1 MRDSPPLH
9 RLRHQYQRMSR
20 DREARALCI
29 DPASLR
35 RAVALVRLLTMRILH
50 LSDIHYGMRI
60 PENGAN
66 PPTPRAAHA
75 FVKHGGVEPDPTVL
89 ADILT
94 RDAACGHPD
103 IVVVSGDVGWSGS
116 SQDYG
121 YALIF
126 FDALREKWPAT
137 PFLVI
142 PGNHDVDRAE
152 AAAGNDPQAAFV
164 AMLRKLHGPQFE
176 QRYPLY
182 TTTVG
187 GPPTRQQLVAFEYV
201 SDELLVVGVN
211 SAASFLRTDEP
222 VFVEP
227 GVLTM
232 IADRVNALR
241 VPPTALRVFV
251 VHHHLFPFAEPP
263 WGDAYDASGVPDKA
277 DPTIVA
283 NSAKLQAWL
292 ADHDFHLI
300 LHGHKHLAHG
310 RRDVLWRHGDP
321 AEGHGLFVVGAGS
334 AGQHS
339 PTEPLTYNVVTAMR
353 QAQGRWDVNV
363 AVRKITDARGPYEAT
378 DYFPY
383 HSQVGPSVA
392 GMPVTFCA
400 QRMDE
405 CHAAISMSP
414 LLSRPLRNFISV
426 VEDNLYV
433 HPLTTRI
440 GERLP
445 SRDEVVSSFRALHPE
460 WDPQSGWA
468 MPEQVDRA
476 LHNVPQR
483 FQFEHG
489 PRLFGTFGRVGDRAG
504 SLLDPVQLR
513 RLQPIRHAIQGLRS
527 SAARG
532 YVGMYNA
539 NIDVSDQQPL
549 PGLMSVQFVP
559 DGDYLDV
566 VATFRKLELSFWW
579 AVNMYELGELLRWAA
594 QQDNRHGRIPRRITF
609 FAALAEWKMDL
620 EATFVTEL
628 DSMPL
633 DKLIQIVS
641 EAKTRDDARQRLVSL
656 LQDKIDRTNAVNID
670 HTGLE
675 RLAQIVAGVSRD
687 QSRTPRTSPIT
698 IALSE
703 ALNAAARDT
712 LAARE
717 DREQR
722 VRALLENAKTHV
734 QTAIALLATQR

>member
-1 MRDSPPLH
+1 
-9 RLRHQYQRMSR
+9 MSR
-20 DREARALCI
+20 DREACALCI
-29 DPASLR
+29 DAASLR
-35 RAVALVRLLTMRILH
+35 RTVVLVRLITMRILH

-60 PENGAN
+60 PKDGAN
-66 PPTPRAAHA
+66 PPAPRAAHA
-75 FVKHGGVEPDPTVL
+75 FIRHGGGEPDPAVL

-116 SQDYG
+116 PQDYD
-121 YALIF
+121 YALYF
-126 FDALREKWPAT
+126 FNALRKTWPST
-137 PFLVI
+137 PLLVI

-152 AAAGNDPQAAFV
+152 AATGNDPQAAFV
-164 AMLRKLHGPQFE
+164 AMLRQLHGAQFD

-182 TTTVG
+182 ATTDG

-211 SAASFLRTDEP
+211 SAASFLTTDEP

-232 IADRVNALR
+232 IADHIVTLG

-292 ADHDFHLI
+292 ADHDFHVV
-300 LHGHKHLAHG
+300 LHGHKHLSHG

-321 AEGHGLFVVGAGS
+321 AEGHGLFIVGAGS
-334 AGQHS
+334 AGQHT
-339 PTEPLTYNVVTAMR
+339 PTEPLTYNVVTATR
-353 QAQGRWDVNV
+353 LAQGRWDVNV

-378 DYFPY
+378 NYFPY

-392 GMPVTFCA
+392 GTPVAFCA

-405 CHAAISMSP
+405 CHAAISTSA
-414 LLSRPLRNFISV
+414 LLGGPLRNFISV
-426 VEDNLYV
+426 VEDNHYV

-460 WDPQSGWA
+460 WDPHSGWD

-489 PRLFGTFGRVGDRAG
+489 PRLFGAFGRAGDRAG
-504 SLLDPVQLR
+504 SFLDPAQLR

-539 NIDVSDQQPL
+539 DIDVSDQQPL

-559 DGDYLDV
+559 DGDHLDV

-594 QQDNRHGRIPRRITF
+594 QQDNRHRRRPRRITF
-609 FAALAEWKMDL
+609 FAALAEWKTDP

-633 DKLIQIVS
+633 DELVRTVS

-656 LQDKIDRTNAVNID
+656 LQDKVDRTNDVNID

-675 RLAQIVAGVSRD
+675 RLARIVAGVSRD
-687 QSRTPRTSPIT
+687 RSRPSRTSPIT
-698 IALSE
+698 ISLYE
-703 ALNAAARDT
+703 ALTAAAHDT
-712 LAARE
+712 LTARE

-722 VRALLENAKTHV
+722 VRALLESARTHV
-734 QTAIALLATQR
+734 QTAIDLLATQR